1 MIKFV
6 KTRLEVIRM
15 PNEENKSKDE
25 IPFENAPN
33 QRMFALAIISEKT
46 GPNTETTQ
54 IKTKG
59 KGMPLQE
66 AIFYIEA
73 WLEGI
78 KEKIKKPF
86 RENINFTP
94 E

>member
-1 MIKFV
+1 MVKFIK
-6 KTRLEVIRM
+6 TE
-15 PNEENKSKDE
+15 SKGIVMTEDE
-25 IPFENAPN
+25 TKDIPFKQNPN
-33 QRMFALAIISEKT
+33 QRMFALAIISEKVSE
-46 GPNTETTQ
+46 NQETTQ

-59 KGMPLQE
+59 KGMSLPE
-66 AIFYIEA
+66 AIFYIES

-86 RENINFTP
+86 RDNLNFTP